1 MCGVYPSVFEK
12 NNFFFMF
19 SDYFDVLMLK
29 IIFLKNLK
37 NIILMYF

>member
-12 NNFFFMF
+12 INFFLMF

-29 IIFLKNLK
+29 IILLKNLK